1 MRTHPASRTYRRKG
15 NDLIRQSGPP
25 RRFRSA
31 VRPISH
37 LRPPVPELRRP
48 APARNTK
55 SGTRK
60 PGTRKPGTRQ
70 PRSGTRRTYP
80 DFGPASSV
88 AARVRTACRRRRP
101 NVRLRPARPVR
112 SGTCAAIRFPGKREP
127 PIRPVEPQP
136 LRSAADRTRRSCRLC
151 RRQRTACIRNKPVSA
166 VAREQPARRSCLTS
180 LISTISPLPE

>member
-37 LRPPVPELRRP
+37 LRTARSGP
-48 APARNTK
+48 APPR
-55 SGTRK
+55 SGTEHEVRD
-60 PGTRKPGTRQ
+60 TEPGTRQ

-80 DFGPASSV
+80 DFGPAPSV

-127 PIRPVEPQP
+127 PIRPVEPPP